1 VGEETFPPQLIAD
14 GNLKRCSVCGYPF
27 PADVHP
33 SMSVAFAEHLLKAH
47 KPGQTSEDASVATVP
62 IVREATEREGGKS
75 GGIGEESVF
84 LLWYVKE
91 RDGAGADLL
100 IGVYRTEPD
109 AEAAI
114 DRLKS
119 KAGFVDAPKGF
130 RINRYELNR
139 DHWEDGYVADTGDG

>member
-1 VGEETFPPQLIAD
+1 
-14 GNLKRCSVCGYPF
+14 
-27 PADVHP
+27 
-33 SMSVAFAEHLLKAH
+33 MS
-47 KPGQTSEDASVATVP
+47 
-62 IVREATEREGGKS
+62 EG
-75 GGIGEESVF
+75 SVF

-91 RDGAGADLL
+91 RDCDGADLL
-100 IGVYRTEPD
+100 IGVYCTEPD

-130 RINRYELNR
+130 RINRCELNR

>member
-1 VGEETFPPQLIAD
+1 MAAGRHRSDVGCE
-14 GNLKRCSVCGYPF
+14 RSCG
-27 PADVHP
+27 AVG
-33 SMSVAFAEHLLKAH
+33 SIRA
-47 KPGQTSEDASVATVP
+47 
-62 IVREATEREGGKS
+62 EGGKS
-75 GGIGEESVF
+75 SSMSEESVF

-91 RDGAGADLL
+91 RDGDGADLL

-139 DHWEDGYVADTGDG
+139 DHSENGYVVDTGDG

>member
-1 VGEETFPPQLIAD
+1 MAAGRHRSDVGCE
-14 GNLKRCSVCGYPF
+14 RSCG
-27 PADVHP
+27 AVG
-33 SMSVAFAEHLLKAH
+33 SIRA
-47 KPGQTSEDASVATVP
+47 
-62 IVREATEREGGKS
+62 EGGKS
-75 GGIGEESVF
+75 SSMSEESVF

-91 RDGAGADLL
+91 RDGDGADLL

-109 AEAAI
+109 VEAAI

-139 DHWEDGYVADTGDG
+139 DHWENGYVVDTGDG